1 MIRPSNQ
8 VTRGQ
13 YPVPGEADLL
23 SVIGRPLFT
32 VAIVTDLATEALCES
47 AAELGTGDLEPLPA
61 VAVGERGR
69 SDLS

>member
-1 MIRPSNQ
+1 
-8 VTRGQ
+8 
-13 YPVPGEADLL
+13 
-23 SVIGRPLFT
+23 VIGRPLFT